1 MQVRNAL
8 ATLAALAVF
17 MPLHAQEP
25 RPAATPL
32 YKVEINFHD
41 GNDAGASA
49 DRRYSFLV
57 TDSRKATFKVGSR
70 NPAVTGLL
78 PQKAGAAVPTAS
90 FTYLDVGVNID
101 CFVQGTGSHVSLRG
115 SLDLSNISGDVS
127 LVSGVRNPVIR
138 QTKLDLDAVMDL
150 GKALQLASIDDP
162 LTGHKLQVEATVTR
176 AN

>member
-1 MQVRNAL
+1 MQLRIAL
-8 ATLAALAVF
+8 AAAAALAAL
-17 MPLHAQEP
+17 MPLHAQESH
-25 RPAATPL
+25 ATTPL

-41 GNDAGASA
+41 GNDTGTAA

-57 TDSRKATFKVGSR
+57 TDSRKAVFKIGSR
-70 NPAVTGLL
+70 TPAVTGVL
-78 PQKAGAAVPTAS
+78 PPQGNTAAPTAQ

-101 CFVQGTGSHVSLRG
+101 CFVQAAGPHVTLRG

-127 LVSGVRNPVIR
+127 LLPGVRNPVVR

-150 GKALQLASIDDP
+150 GKPMQLASVDDP
-162 LTGHKLQVEATVTR
+162 LTAHKLQVEATITR